1 MRILL
6 ALITVFAVFQAQA
19 YCYITGNDKTPIRI
33 SKQVEINMDLANSN
47 QGTPITFASDAP
59 EFKCY
64 ENILSSNTFTLSTL
78 ANGKEQYYSIKNNI
92 HNLVIGISLVSEKS
106 TTANFTGGP
115 SSSGGKAYATT
126 ELDNQLQYKLKYSL
140 QFNHTGSVKNVID
153 VNKTVILEDKMY
165 VKPAACSSLIGCIYG
180 NNNSGQQ
187 YILEVPI
194 LVKFTPTTCT
204 FKNQE
209 ISAPDIS
216 YQEIDSNSFAAPRP
230 KQPELQC
237 SSITGVATSNIH
249 YHFESISATQG
260 DILKNDLETQQGSA
274 GEVGFQLTN
283 NNKAINFLP
292 SEKFTLASRGSALLN
307 NTIYPLNLQLR
318 YARYGN
324 KVFAGKVQSKVKVVV
339 DYD

>member
-19 YCYITGNDKTPIRI
+19 YCYITGDNKTPLITPKPIEINLDI
-33 SKQVEINMDLANSN
+33 SKREIVNPLNFTSN
-47 QGTPITFASDAP
+47 AP
-59 EFKCY
+59 EFNCF
-64 ENILSSNTFTLSTL
+64 LTTNTFSLSTSITN
-78 ANGKEQYYSIKNNI
+78 AKHYYAIKNSVHNI
-92 HNLVIGISLVSEKS
+92 VLEVSLTGEKTTSSAFPGNLS
-106 TTANFTGGP
+106 TDGEAH
-115 SSSGGKAYATT
+115 AATKLNN
-126 ELDNQLQYKLKYSL
+126 ELTYKLKYNL
-140 QFNHTGSVKNVID
+140 LMNHTGTVTDTIE
-153 VNKTVILEDKMY
+153 VNQPTTLQNTLII
-165 VKPAACSSLIGCIYG
+165 KPNPCSMCIMQHP
-180 NNNSGQQ
+180 NKDHK
-187 YILEVPI
+187 YIYEIPFY
-194 LVKFTPTTCT
+194 VKFTPTTCT

-216 YQEIDSNSFAAPRP
+216 FHEIDSNSFAAPRP

-283 NNKAINFLP
+283 NNKAINFP
-292 SEKFTLASRGSALLN
+292 SSEKFTLASRGSALLN
-307 NTIYPLNLQLR
+307 NTVYPLNLQLR

>member
-19 YCYITGNDKTPIRI
+19 YCYITGTDKTPIR
-33 SKQVEINMDLANSN
+33 KANPVEINLDTANSN
-47 QGTPITFASDAP
+47 QEIPITFISGTP

-64 ENILSSNTFTLSTL
+64 ANFLSGNTFSLSTL
-78 ANGKEQYYSIKNNI
+78 ANGKEQFYSIKNNI
-92 HNLVIGISLVSEKS
+92 HNVVIGISLVSTKS
-106 TTANFTGGP
+106 STSNFTGE
-115 SSSGGKAYATT
+115 SSSGGKAYAATHI
-126 ELDNQLQYKLKYSL
+126 DDQLQYKLKYSL
-140 QFNHTGSVKNVID
+140 KFNHAGSVNNILD
-153 VNKTVILEDKMY
+153 VNQAVILEDKLIL
-165 VKPAACSSLIGCIYG
+165 KPSSCSFIGCIYG
-180 NNNSGQQ
+180 NNNTGQQ
-187 YILEVPI
+187 YVNEVPI
-194 LVKFTPTTCT
+194 VVKYTPTTCT
-204 FKNQE
+204 FKNQA

-216 YQEIDSNSFAAPRP
+216 YHEIDSNGFAVP
-230 KQPELQC
+230 KSQQPELQC

-260 DILKNDLETQQGSA
+260 NILKNDLETLQGSA
-274 GEVGFQLTN
+274 GEVGFQLMN
-283 NNKAINFLP
+283 NNKAINFP
-292 SEKFTLASRGSALLN
+292 SSEQFTLADRGSALLN

>member
-19 YCYITGNDKTPIRI
+19 YCYLLNSESGSEAVSDIITLDLDTPPTSI
-33 SKQVEINMDLANSN
+33 KKAINLTNHN
-47 QGTPITFASDAP
+47 PN
-59 EFKCY
+59 FKCTSDSQTP
-64 ENILSSNTFTLSTL
+64 NVFTLSTAKSSESIYILKNGIHDLVLKVAL
-78 ANGKEQYYSIKNNI
+78 AANSPTNTASFANDASTYKAQSLNDQLSYTLTYSVQRNYTGN
-92 HNLVIGISLVSEKS
+92 VSG
-106 TTANFTGGP
+106 TTNVDTSFL
-115 SSSGGKAYATT
+115 
-126 ELDNQLQYKLKYSL
+126 LDN
-140 QFNHTGSVKNVID
+140 
-153 VNKTVILEDKMY
+153 Y
-165 VKPAACSSLIGCIYG
+165 VEIKPLPCDSKSCEKG
-180 NNNSGQQ
+180 NNNSSHEYRNRIMLQA
-187 YILEVPI
+187 
-194 LVKFTPTTCT
+194 KFTPTTCT
-204 FKNQE
+204 FKSQE

-216 YQEIDSNSFAAPRP
+216 HHEIDSNGFAAPKP

-274 GEVGFQLTN
+274 GEVGFQLMN
-283 NNKAINFLP
+283 NNKAINFP
-292 SEKFTLASRGSALLN
+292 SSERFTIAKGGSELLD

-324 KVFAGKVQSKVKVVV
+324 KVSAGKVQSRVKVVV